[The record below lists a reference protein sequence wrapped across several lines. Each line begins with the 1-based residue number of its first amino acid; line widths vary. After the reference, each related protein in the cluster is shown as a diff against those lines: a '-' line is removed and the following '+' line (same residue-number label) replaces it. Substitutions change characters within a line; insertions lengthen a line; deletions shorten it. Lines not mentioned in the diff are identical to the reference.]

1 MVQAQVSSVSP
12 STSVAGAAEAGAP
25 GSAAP
30 SAEFADAAA
39 AAGSVDAS
47 AAAST
52 AAVLPDFG
60 SALFL
65 ARAEAGV
72 EAAGGGGGAGGRT
85 CPAAVSFATRGVFG
99 AERDE
104 AKWVREKKSKMGK
117 VQGERTGRGGERVVD
132 QISFKIKKSTTMA
145 LVYPL
150 IKVSSDYVL
159 T

>member
-1 MVQAQVSSVSP
+1 MVQAHVSSVSP

-47 AAAST
+47 AATT
-52 AAVLPDFG
+52 AAVLPVLG

-104 AKWVREKKSKMGK
+104 AAWAR
-117 VQGERTGRGGERVVD
+117 RGGKWGDREE
-132 QISFKIKKSTTMA
+132 
-145 LVYPL
+145 
-150 IKVSSDYVL
+150 
-159 T
+159 